1 MPKHKPLCKKH
12 NHWME
17 AEHKKI
23 FIDALNS
30 DEFEQKPDFYINGTH
45 DGKICACAIGTYV
58 AKINKITLDKADDYS
73 EDNQAELDFGWL
85 SSDVNTCLVED
96 LINLNDNLGWTFKEI
111 AEWVD
116 EHIQVITPESHPLYF
131 RHGEAIP
138 NGH

>member
-1 MPKHKPLCKKH
+1 MPKHKPLCKKN

-23 FIDALNS
+23 FINALNS

-45 DGKICACAIGTYV
+45 DG
-58 AKINKITLDKADDYS
+58 
-73 EDNQAELDFGWL
+73 
-85 SSDVNTCLVED
+85 
-96 LINLNDNLGWTFKEI
+96 NLNDNLGWTFKEI
-111 AEWVD
+111 AEWVE

-131 RHGEAIP
+131 RNGEAIP

>member
-1 MPKHKPLCKKH
+1 MPKHKPLCKSK

-30 DEFEQKPDFYINGTH
+30 QEFEQKPDFYISGVYKN
-45 DGKICACAIGTYV
+45 KICTCAAGAYI
-58 AKINKITLDKADDYS
+58 AKINKLTVKEAEDYS

-85 SSDVNTCLVED
+85 SSDVNTCLLED
-96 LINLNDNLGWTFKEI
+96 LINLNDNLNWTFKEI

-116 EHIQVITPESHPLYF
+116 EHVQAITPESHPLYF
-131 RHGEAIP
+131 RNGESSP
-138 NGH
+138 NG